1 MLLISLQRRSV
12 ERMNAVNLMQ
22 SHVHTGYI
30 MVLVTG
36 PAQTILEVLYSM
48 KLGTASKTG
57 DRTYMN
63 LSVLDVLSGC

>member
-1 MLLISLQRRSV
+1 
-12 ERMNAVNLMQ
+12 MNAVNLMQ
-22 SHVHTGYI
+22 SHAHTGYI

-36 PAQTILEVLYSM
+36 PNDPRGLYSM
-48 KLGTASKTG
+48 KLGTASKTR